1 MASNKKPAAKAKKG
15 IGAAALLAV
24 GAICLVAGLLLGK
37 FVIGAPT
44 AHNPLN
50 KVTLTAGELDTVVG
64 TYTYAGETHE
74 ITAREVIEDSSSL
87 AAAVKEDGT
96 YDVPTADAILGFAR
110 NSIIMR
116 EAESRGITV
125 TDEDVSA
132 YALEVLGTDDYATI
146 AATYGLTEEV
156 AKRMLSESAV
166 MKKLR
171 DQVISDSGVGEAPV
185 PPTQP
190 EDGNHDATSQEWA
203 DYVIALL
210 GDEWDAA
217 NNTWARTDGT
227 YYATLQTYP
236 ISNESASY
244 EAAEQAYYIAYT
256 AYTAESNNAA
266 QEWTNFVNGLL
277 GSASIEIATLYA

>member
-1 MASNKKPAAKAKKG
+1 MASNKKPAAKKG

-24 GAICLVAGLLLGK
+24 GAICLVAGLLVGK

-74 ITAREVIEDSSSL
+74 ITARAVIEDSSSL
-87 AAAVKEDGT
+87 ATAAKEDGT

-125 TDEDVSA
+125 TDEDVAA
-132 YALEVLGTDDYATI
+132 YAREVLGTDDYATI

-190 EDGNHDATSQEWA
+190 EDGNHDATSKEWA
-203 DYVIALL
+203 DLLATSGMPRTTRGPALT
-210 GDEWDAA
+210 APITPRCRPTRSPTSPPA
-217 NNTWARTDGT
+217 TRRPSRRTTSPTRPTPPSRTTPPRSGPT
-227 YYATLQTYP
+227 
-236 ISNESASY
+236 S
-244 EAAEQAYYIAYT
+244 
-256 AYTAESNNAA
+256 
-266 QEWTNFVNGLL
+266 
-277 GSASIEIATLYA
+277 